1 MAATLLASER
11 LRSSPRRTRSPQ
23 HPFYLRYRPWQIQPF
38 VIAPVLPGET
48 LTGATLQSRVV
59 SDPIKNPLMGWWTE
73 YYFFYVKHR
82 DMTDRDKLTAM
93 MLNVQ
98 EDVSTLK
105 VAAKAAHYH
114 QASSFDWVEMCKRR
128 VVEEYFRDGDDA
140 YPGVEI
146 DSMPVAAINQNSW
159 LDSAYLDDDIPD
171 ATVETTSTDL
181 SLEGFEQAYITWQF
195 MRANQLIDM
204 DYEDYLATYG
214 IRKNRTELHKPEL
227 IRYVRDWTYPTNTID
242 PSNGA
247 ARSAVSWS
255 FTERISKDRFFTE
268 PGFVFG
274 VTVTRPKVYRTQGG
288 HLVDWLD
295 SAIDWLPAIMADH
308 PETSLKQF
316 AETEGP
322 IAATVTDANGYWVD
336 IRDLFLYGDQ
346 FINFAPTTDT
356 VNLITAPAATVDN
369 WEYPSATDAAEL
381 FVDETTNRLIR
392 ADGMVQLHIKSFS
405 AGTDM
410 T

>member
-181 SLEGFEQAYITWQF
+181 SLVG
-195 MRANQLIDM
+195 
-204 DYEDYLATYG
+204 
-214 IRKNRTELHKPEL
+214 
-227 IRYVRDWTYPTNTID
+227 
-242 PSNGA
+242 
-247 ARSAVSWS
+247 
-255 FTERISKDRFFTE
+255 
-268 PGFVFG
+268 
-274 VTVTRPKVYRTQGG
+274 
-288 HLVDWLD
+288 
-295 SAIDWLPAIMADH
+295 
-308 PETSLKQF
+308 
-316 AETEGP
+316 
-322 IAATVTDANGYWVD
+322 
-336 IRDLFLYGDQ
+336 
-346 FINFAPTTDT
+346 
-356 VNLITAPAATVDN
+356 
-369 WEYPSATDAAEL
+369 
-381 FVDETTNRLIR
+381 
-392 ADGMVQLHIKSFS
+392 
-405 AGTDM
+405 
-410 T
+410 

>member
-171 ATVETTSTDL
+171 ATVETTATDL

-268 PGFVFG
+268 PGFVFSWVSQTIALALGWRVG
-274 VTVTRPKVYRTQGG
+274 VEGCSTFPCGATTNSARFCIRVKAACVTEAPR
-288 HLVDWLD
+288 
-295 SAIDWLPAIMADH
+295 
-308 PETSLKQF
+308 
-316 AETEGP
+316 
-322 IAATVTDANGYWVD
+322 
-336 IRDLFLYGDQ
+336 LFFKLSS
-346 FINFAPTTDT
+346 FAPNEVFGDEPCK
-356 VNLITAPAATVDN
+356 VSYDLHRV
-369 WEYPSATDAAEL
+369 EL
-381 FVDETTNRLIR
+381 VPIVLFPERSSLVRTC
-392 ADGMVQLHIKSFS
+392 G
-405 AGTDM
+405 
-410 T
+410 